1 MDPIIGAIIGAI
13 VAGGF
18 SLCGVIIT
26 SNSNNV
32 KMQGKFELHQAVTDQ
47 KIDRLG
53 QDVKDIAEYTKRVPL
68 LEQEVDRIKSD
79 LNNFRV
85 DIERLENESHK

>member
-18 SLCGVIIT
+18 SLCGVIVT

-32 KMQGKFELHQAVTDQ
+32 KMQGEFKMHQAVTDQ
-47 KIDRLG
+47 KIDRLSL
-53 QDVKDIAEYTKRVPL
+53 DVKDIAEYTKRVPL
-68 LEQEVDRIKSD
+68 LEQEVERIKAD
-79 LNNFRV
+79 TNKLKL
-85 DIERLENESHK
+85 DIERLESASH

>member
-13 VAGGF
+13 IAGGF
-18 SLCGVIIT
+18 SLCGVVIT

-32 KMQGKFELHQAVTDQ
+32 KMQGKFELHQAVTDE

-53 QDVKDIAEYTKRVPL
+53 SDVKEIAEYTKRVPIIEKEIERL
-68 LEQEVDRIKSD
+68 KVDTDKLKI
-79 LNNFRV
+79 
-85 DIERLENESHK
+85 DIERIDNASH